1 MDTSMLIPMLER
13 LGWTS
18 LQTVLLV
25 ALVYLLCRAL
35 PALSAARTWLWL
47 SRMSPIQRRF

>member
-1 MDTSMLIPMLER
+1 MDTTMLIPMLER

-25 ALVYLLCRAL
+25 ALVYG
-35 PALSAARTWLWL
+35 LSLTCWRCD
-47 SRMSPIQRRF
+47 R